1 MAEITKLWIAGQM
14 RELMK
19 HKPIGKIRVTE
30 ICKAADIER
39 PTFYYHFGVDVLH
52 GRLRHGHHLRG
63 LCRRGDEQ
71 NEAGNPFL

>member
-39 PTFYYHFGVDVLH
+39 PTFYYH
-52 GRLRHGHHLRG
+52 
-63 LCRRGDEQ
+63 
-71 NEAGNPFL
+71 